1 GGHRP
6 DRGGADGG
14 GRRDRLP
21 PAARLAPLLRPLHPG
36 GRPADRR
43 PPAHG
48 GGAGPR
54 RRVRVVGRPEAHTCP
69 VAAARLGRAVPR
81 PGRLPAVRRRRQP
94 QAAPPAPGALRGP
107 GPAALRPGVGGR
119 RARPAGRRRGAG
131 RARGPGAVMHHGQS
145 TGIVQWAAVLA
156 CAATFLAVVAYLAA
170 ARGLRRR
177 GDPWP
182 WRRDACFAAG
192 GVLLG
197 AAMVAPLPGGPF
209 TVHMTRHLLVGMAA
223 PLPLVLARPLT
234 LALRSLRPGP
244 PRRTLP
250 AVAHWRVSGWLLF
263 PPVAAVL
270 DVGGLWVL
278 CRTPL
283 LAAAHGRPRLHL
295 LVHAHVFAAGV
306 LFAAAICQLDP
317 VRRRWGLPLRGL
329 TLLAA

>member
-1 GGHRP
+1 
-6 DRGGADGG
+6 
-14 GRRDRLP
+14 
-21 PAARLAPLLRPLHPG
+21 
-36 GRPADRR
+36 
-43 PPAHG
+43 
-48 GGAGPR
+48 
-54 RRVRVVGRPEAHTCP
+54 
-69 VAAARLGRAVPR
+69 
-81 PGRLPAVRRRRQP
+81 
-94 QAAPPAPGALRGP
+94 
-107 GPAALRPGVGGR
+107 
-119 RARPAGRRRGAG
+119 
-131 RARGPGAVMHHGQS
+131 MHHGQS

-177 GDPWP
+177 GDAWP

-192 GVLLG
+192 GALLG

-244 PRRTLP
+244 PRRTLL
-250 AVAHWRVSGWLLF
+250 AAAHWRVSGWLLF

-270 DVGGLWVL
+270 DMGGLWVL
-278 CRTPL
+278 YRTPL
-283 LAAAHGRPRLHL
+283 LAAAHDRPWLHL

-306 LFAAAICQLDP
+306 LFTAAICQLDP

-329 TLLAA
+329 TLLAAGAAHAILAKTLYAASPPGTTFTAADLHTAAQLMYYGGDLTELALAATLATHWYTRPHASRGEPISRRNKEKPEAAERPRTSL